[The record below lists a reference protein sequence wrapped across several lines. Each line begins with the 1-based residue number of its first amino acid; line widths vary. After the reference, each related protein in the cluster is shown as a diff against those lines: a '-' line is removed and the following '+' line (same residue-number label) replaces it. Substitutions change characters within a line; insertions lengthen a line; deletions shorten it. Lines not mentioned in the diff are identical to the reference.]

1 MTWNQLQSGL
11 DRRETPPAE
20 EVIDES
26 YSADVLLQI
35 ILPMVLV
42 LAFLVINAL
51 RHFEEQ
57 TRPASQEDYIAELN
71 KSLIELQR
79 QKLLLA
85 LDRTEQARRN
95 AFGIDYFVQRIADLT
110 NSGQLLTN
118 DPLLV
123 AKCQEINAIYQTPA
137 AIEQEKRRL
146 YALVLKDAGVQDAP
160 SAAPQVQVPPSTKPN
175 INDHLRITAENRQF
189 VTERIAGLMDAL
201 QAEITDR
208 QRDLVRQAFLYYAR
222 LSVDEL
228 YRWHPQLQSLREEIA
243 RLEAAQQDA
252 TSLRTAQTEE
262 VRQKMKQDFRAQG
275 YLFLEDAWNPTTSQ

>member
-1 MTWNQLQSGL
+1 MTWNQLQNGL
-11 DRRETPPAE
+11 DRRATVPAE
-20 EVIDES
+20 EVIDET

-57 TRPASQEDYIAELN
+57 TRPASQEDYITELN
-71 KSLIELQR
+71 KSLIKLQR

-85 LDRTEQARRN
+85 LDRIEQGRRS

-123 AKCQEINAIYQTPA
+123 AKCQEINAIYQTPT

-146 YALVLKDAGVQDAP
+146 YALVLKDADVQDSP
-160 SAAPQVQVPPSTKPN
+160 SAAPQVQAPPSTKPN
-175 INDHLRITAENRQF
+175 IDDHLWITAENRQF

-201 QAEITDR
+201 RTEITDR
-208 QRDLVRQAFLYYAR
+208 QRDLVRHAFLYYAR

-243 RLEAAQQDA
+243 RLEALQQDA
-252 TSLRTAQTEE
+252 SSLRTAQTEE

>member
-11 DRRETPPAE
+11 DRRETAPAE
-20 EVIDES
+20 EVIDET

-85 LDRTEQARRN
+85 LARTEQGRRT

-146 YALVLKDAGVQDAP
+146 YALVLKDAGVQDPP
-160 SAAPQVQVPPSTKPN
+160 SAAPQAQVPSSTKPN
-175 INDHLRITAENRQF
+175 IDDHLRITGENRQF

-201 QAEITDR
+201 RTEITDR
-208 QRDLVRQAFLYYAR
+208 QRDLVRLAFQYYAG

-243 RLEAAQQDA
+243 RLEALQQDA
-252 TSLRTAQTEE
+252 SSLRTAQTEE
-262 VRQKMKQDFRAQG
+262 VRQKMKQDFRVQG
-275 YLFLEDAWNPTTSQ
+275 YLFLEDAWNPTTSH